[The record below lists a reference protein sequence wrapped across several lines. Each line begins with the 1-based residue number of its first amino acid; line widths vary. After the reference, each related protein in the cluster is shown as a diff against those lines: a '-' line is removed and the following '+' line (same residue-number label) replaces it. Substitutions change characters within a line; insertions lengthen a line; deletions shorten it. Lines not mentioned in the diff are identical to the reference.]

1 MKIKVIDVSKK
12 IKKNI
17 ILDNI
22 NLEFNSGKV
31 YGLVGKNGSGKTML
45 LRALSGLMHIDEGK
59 IMLDD
64 KILHKDFPVMPGIG
78 ITIENAGLYPEF
90 TGFNNLKILAKINNR
105 IGNNEIKSAMER
117 VGLDPDDKRTV
128 RKYSLGMKQKIVI
141 AQAIME
147 KPDILLLDEPTNA
160 LDTAGVELVRNI
172 IVEEKRRGAIIV
184 LASHNK
190 TDIELL
196 ADEII
201 YIENG
206 KIKEGAYEY
215 IN

>member
-1 MKIKVIDVSKK
+1 
-12 IKKNI
+12 
-17 ILDNI
+17 
-22 NLEFNSGKV
+22 
-31 YGLVGKNGSGKTML
+31 
-45 LRALSGLMHIDEGK
+45 
-59 IMLDD
+59 MLDD

-172 IVEEKRRGAIIV
+172 IMEEKRRGAIIV

>member
-1 MKIKVIDVSKK
+1 M
-12 IKKNI
+12 
-17 ILDNI
+17 
-22 NLEFNSGKV
+22 
-31 YGLVGKNGSGKTML
+31 
-45 LRALSGLMHIDEGK
+45 RALSGLMHIDEGK

-117 VGLDPDDKRTV
+117 EGLDLDDKRTV

-172 IVEEKRRGAIIV
+172 IMEEKRRGAIIV

>member
-1 MKIKVIDVSKK
+1 
-12 IKKNI
+12 
-17 ILDNI
+17 
-22 NLEFNSGKV
+22 
-31 YGLVGKNGSGKTML
+31 
-45 LRALSGLMHIDEGK
+45 
-59 IMLDD
+59 
-64 KILHKDFPVMPGIG
+64 
-78 ITIENAGLYPEF
+78 
-90 TGFNNLKILAKINNR
+90 
-105 IGNNEIKSAMER
+105 MER

-172 IVEEKRRGAIIV
+172 IMEEKRRGAIIV